1 MNTTLPIACTLT
13 TDELAERREELLP
26 GLLEQ
31 AEKIDD
37 LPDGLR
43 LHFASRSG
51 LLEQLARIIEQ
62 ERMCC
67 RFLRFQV
74 SAEPD
79 EGSII
84 LEVTGPEGTREIL
97 RSL

>member
-1 MNTTLPIACTLT
+1 MKTILPIACTLT
-13 TDELAERREELLP
+13 ADELAERRGELLP

-37 LPDGLR
+37 LPNGLR
-43 LHFASRSG
+43 LHFVSRSG
-51 LLEQLARIIEQ
+51 LLAQLARVIEQ

-67 RFLRFQV
+67 RFLRFQI

-79 EGSII
+79 GGSIT
-84 LEVTGPEGTREIL
+84 LEVTGPEGMREIL